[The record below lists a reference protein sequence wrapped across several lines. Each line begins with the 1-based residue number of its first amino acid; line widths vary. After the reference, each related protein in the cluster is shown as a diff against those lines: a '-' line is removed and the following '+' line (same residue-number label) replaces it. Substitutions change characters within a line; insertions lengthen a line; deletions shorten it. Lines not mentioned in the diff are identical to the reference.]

1 MDITYEIAALVA
13 LIGISG
19 YFSGLEVALVSIRPS
34 KIEQLIKN
42 KVKGA
47 SSLHKL
53 KSNPSRMMSSVN
65 LGNNLASIAAT
76 ALATDIALKLFGDE
90 GLAIA
95 IGIMT
100 FLILVFGEITP
111 KTYCNANATKV
122 AVRNSRILL
131 VFSYALFPIIWV
143 FEIITKGM
151 IRLAGSSDIPPGLT
165 EDEIKEIVNQ
175 GLKDKA
181 IEKQESELVHG
192 ALNFDDIVIR
202 SVMTPRPKM
211 YMLRSKMML
220 FEALPEIN
228 KNGFSRIPVYSENR
242 DKIVGIIH
250 VRDVLKRLEDEDKMI
265 TLEQVMR
272 EPFFVSQEKKVS
284 DLLKEMQG
292 RKAHMAIVIDEFSGV
307 EGCVT
312 LEDLVEEIVGEIHDE
327 TDVTKSNFQREG
339 GDTIITNG
347 DIEIDEINEIFRTEI
362 PQGDD
367 YASLSGLLH
376 EKLRDIP
383 KEGDRIMIGP
393 LRIIVERVLGN
404 KPEKIRIEKVTIQ
417 DFEKCFSS
425 NFFFSSIPNN
435 FSVRFT
441 ASL

>member
-1 MDITYEIAALVA
+1 MDITLEIAALIT
-13 LIGISG
+13 LIGLAG
-19 YFSGLEVALVSIRPS
+19 YFSGLEVALVSVRLS
-34 KIEQLIKN
+34 KIEQLVKN

-95 IGIMT
+95 VGVMT
-100 FLILVFGEITP
+100 FLILVFGEISP

-131 VFSYALFPIIWV
+131 AFSYALFPIVWL

-151 IRLAGSSDIPPGLT
+151 IRITGSSDIPPGLT
-165 EDEIKEIVNQ
+165 EDEIKEVVNQ

-211 YMLRSKMML
+211 FTLRSKMML

-228 KNGFSRIPVYSENR
+228 KYGFSRIPVYSENR
-242 DKIVGIIH
+242 DKIVGIVH
-250 VRDVLKRLEDEDKMI
+250 VRDVLKRFEDEDKMI

-312 LEDLVEEIVGEIHDE
+312 LEDLIEEIVGEIHDE
-327 TDVTKSNFQREG
+327 TDITKSNFQREG
-339 GDTIITNG
+339 SNTIITNG

-362 PQGDD
+362 PHGDD

-376 EKLRDIP
+376 EKLHDIP

-393 LRIIVERVLGN
+393 LRIVVERVLGN
-404 KPEKIRIEKVTIQ
+404 KPEKIRIEKVI
-417 DFEKCFSS
+417 
-425 NFFFSSIPNN
+425 I
-435 FSVRFT
+435 
-441 ASL
+441 

>member
-1 MDITYEIAALVA
+1 MDITLEIAALIT
-13 LIGISG
+13 LIGLSG
-19 YFSGLEVALVSIRPS
+19 YFSGLEVALVSVRLS
-34 KIEQLIKN
+34 KIEQLVKN

-76 ALATDIALKLFGDE
+76 ALATSIALKLFGDE
-90 GLAIA
+90 GLAIVV
-95 IGIMT
+95 GIMT

-131 VFSYALFPIIWV
+131 AFSYAFFPIVWI

-151 IRLAGSSDIPPGLT
+151 IRLTGSSDIPPGLT

-192 ALNFDDIVIR
+192 ALNFDDIIIR

-211 YMLRSKMML
+211 FTLKSKMML

-242 DKIVGIIH
+242 DKIVGIVH
-250 VRDVLKRLEDEDKMI
+250 VRDVLKRLEGEDNII

-284 DLLKEMQG
+284 SLLKEMQG
-292 RKAHMAIVIDEFSGV
+292 RKAHMAIVVDEFGGV

-327 TDVTKSNFQREG
+327 TDITKSNFEREG
-339 GDTIITNG
+339 SDTIITNG

-367 YASLSGLLH
+367 YASLNGLLH
-376 EKLRDIP
+376 EKLADIP
-383 KEGDRIMIGP
+383 KEGDRIVIGP
-393 LRIIVERVLGN
+393 LRIVVEKVLGN
-404 KPEKIRIEKVTIQ
+404 KPEKIRIEKIR
-417 DFEKCFSS
+417 
-425 NFFFSSIPNN
+425 I
-435 FSVRFT
+435 
-441 ASL
+441 

>member
-1 MDITYEIAALVA
+1 MDITLEIAALIT
-13 LIGISG
+13 LIGLSG
-19 YFSGLEVALVSIRPS
+19 YFSGLEVALVSVRPS

-100 FLILVFGEITP
+100 FLILVFGEISP

-131 VFSYALFPIIWV
+131 AFSYALFPIVWL

-151 IRLAGSSDIPPGLT
+151 MRLTGSSDIPPGLT
-165 EDEIKEIVNQ
+165 EDEIKEVVDQ

-211 YMLRSKMML
+211 FMLRSKMML

-242 DKIVGIIH
+242 DKIVGIVH

-327 TDVTKSNFQREG
+327 TDITKSNFQREG
-339 GDTIITNG
+339 ADTIITNG

-376 EKLRDIP
+376 EKLHDIP

-393 LRIIVERVLGN
+393 LRIVVERVLGN
-404 KPEKIRIEKVTIQ
+404 KPEKIRIEKVTI
-417 DFEKCFSS
+417 
-425 NFFFSSIPNN
+425 
-435 FSVRFT
+435 
-441 ASL
+441 

>member
-13 LIGISG
+13 LIGLSG
-19 YFSGLEVALVSIRPS
+19 YFSGLEVALVSVRPS

-100 FLILVFGEITP
+100 FLILIFSEITP
-111 KTYCNANATKV
+111 KTYCNANPTKV
-122 AVRNSRILL
+122 AVKNGRILL
-131 VFSYALFPIIWV
+131 AFSYALFPIVWF

-151 IRLAGSSDIPPGLT
+151 MKLTGSSDMPPGLT
-165 EDEIKEIVNQ
+165 EDEIKGIVDQ

-202 SVMTPRPKM
+202 SVMTSRTKM
-211 YMLRSKMML
+211 FTLNSKTIL
-220 FEALPEIN
+220 FEALPQIN
-228 KNGFSRIPVYSENR
+228 QSGFSRIPIHGDNKDE
-242 DKIVGIIH
+242 IVGIIH
-250 VRDVLKRLEDEDKMI
+250 VRDVLKALENDQKTY
-265 TLEQVMR
+265 TLEKISR
-272 EPFFVSQEKKVS
+272 KPIFVSQEKMVS

-292 RKAHMAIVIDEFSGV
+292 RQTHMAIVVDEFGGV

-312 LEDLVEEIVGEIHDE
+312 
-327 TDVTKSNFQREG
+327 
-339 GDTIITNG
+339 
-347 DIEIDEINEIFRTEI
+347 
-362 PQGDD
+362 
-367 YASLSGLLH
+367 
-376 EKLRDIP
+376 
-383 KEGDRIMIGP
+383 
-393 LRIIVERVLGN
+393 
-404 KPEKIRIEKVTIQ
+404 
-417 DFEKCFSS
+417 
-425 NFFFSSIPNN
+425 
-435 FSVRFT
+435 
-441 ASL
+441 

>member
-13 LIGISG
+13 LIGLSG

-47 SSLHKL
+47 KSLRKL

-95 IGIMT
+95 IGVMT
-100 FLILVFGEITP
+100 FLILVFGEISP

-131 VFSYALFPIIWV
+131 AFSYALFPIVWL

-151 IRLAGSSDIPPGLT
+151 MRLTGSSDIPPGLT
-165 EDEIKEIVNQ
+165 EDEIKEVVDQ

-211 YMLRSKMML
+211 FMLRSKMML

-242 DKIVGIIH
+242 DKIVGIVH

-292 RKAHMAIVIDEFSGV
+292 RKAHLAIVIDEFSGV

-312 LEDLVEEIVGEIHDE
+312 LEDLVEEIVGEIDDE
-327 TDVTKSNFQREG
+327 TDITKSNFQREG
-339 GDTIITNG
+339 SDTIITNG
-347 DIEIDEINEIFRTEI
+347 DIEIDEINEIFRTDI

-376 EKLRDIP
+376 EQLRDIP
-383 KEGDRIMIGP
+383 KEGDKIVIGS
-393 LRIIVERVLGN
+393 LRIIVEKVLDN
-404 KPEKIRIEKVTIQ
+404 KPEKIRIEKVVI
-417 DFEKCFSS
+417 
-425 NFFFSSIPNN
+425 
-435 FSVRFT
+435 
-441 ASL
+441 